1 MQTLDAKAVPLVG
14 TNLIEASAGTGKTWT
29 ISWLYLRLV
38 AVYGLPVDKI
48 LVVTYTDAV
57 TAELRDRIRKR
68 LADALAYLENRPHD
82 ETYAELLTETAA
94 TQDCIQRLQLA
105 LVSFDEAA
113 VFTIHG
119 FCKRVLS
126 ENAFEARLPFE
137 SELVTNEDNLLTE
150 LTDKFWYQYFLK
162 PDPLHLMLLQKGNLT
177 PDSLLATVRDFI
189 GKPYLHED
197 IAEVTVET
205 FSACNSAFLAQVEVC
220 AAWWHDAGETIREL
234 LLNALQA
241 KVLNGQSYKADK
253 LPEWFATLDTLFA
266 NKVMPKGAESVL
278 ERLTTPYL
286 QQKTNKGK
294 QTPAHAFFDA
304 LEQLLVLQ
312 QPLQEL
318 LPLALEN
325 IRLKLLHHLRHELP
339 IRKQQLGILTFDD
352 LLLHL
357 REALARHPELAPRL
371 ATKYQAALIDEFQDT
386 DPIQYEIFERIYR
399 DQPAQPV
406 FYVGDPKQA
415 IYGFRGADIY
425 TYLKAAKAT
434 SHHHTLKHNF
444 RSHPD
449 LLAALNHLFAQSDQ
463 PFRSDISYEAVEAG
477 KDQDDLVAEPALA
490 AVRLWDWDSLE
501 DGVNKPVV
509 LEGIASAVAN
519 DIARLLNAARAG
531 KARIGNRSVMSSDIA
546 VLVRENQQGEQV
558 KQALLARGIAS
569 VQKSRD
575 SIFSTREASEFRA
588 VLRAIAEPGNETA
601 LKQALVTELFGFT
614 AQRLLALDEE
624 PAELEA
630 ELEAFH
636 RWHKTWHSQGFMP
649 MFRQWMLQRGHYA
662 RLLGLADGERRL
674 TNLLHLAELVHTESR
689 LQGHGMHALIRWLQQ
704 KAEAAEKDEAHELR
718 LESDENLVQ
727 ITTIHKSKGLEYG
740 IVYCPYLWLERDAH
754 AKTNT
759 WFSWYDADSGEG
771 MSRLQ
776 AETLASEAA
785 RQRFREAEQA
795 ENLRLLYVALTRA
808 KYHCTIAL
816 VSGQIK
822 QFDYYSALGWL
833 LFGKLTQGHD
843 ILGKLRKEGMQAPE
857 RQTLMHQQLE
867 RIVAASEGR
876 ISHEVIPVDD
886 DLMTYQPETGDVQ
899 TAIRR
904 YQPRYTPVPKVG
916 SFSGLSSGKEDERPD
931 YDTLAFASATFASTT
946 LSERNTAFP
955 RGTKAGSCLHKMLEE
970 LDFTQPLV
978 EQQDKVLLPALTR
991 HGLPERWLTA
1001 AEVLLENTLNTP
1013 LLLLPLGGEG
1023 LGMGGNG
1030 AAVIRLAGLTKG
1042 QRLDEL
1048 EFYFPVERLR
1058 LKPLQALL
1066 HQHLPPEWEA
1076 IHAAIDRL
1084 KFTELTGYMKGF
1096 IDLVFAADGQYF
1108 VVDYKSNDLGATPAD
1123 YTHATMEQAMA
1134 EHHYYLQYLIYCLA
1148 LHRYLRQR
1156 VAGYDWDV
1164 QVGGA
1169 LYLFL
1174 RGMMPDQ
1181 AGSGVFFHKP
1191 DARLIEALDHLIQ

>member
-1 MQTLDAKAVPLVG
+1 MQTLDAKAVPLAG

-38 AVYGLPVDKI
+38 AVYGLPVDKV
-48 LVVTYTDAV
+48 LVVTYTDAA

-68 LADALAYLENRPHD
+68 LADALAYLENRPHE
-82 ETYAELLTETAA
+82 ETYAELLSETASP
-94 TQDCIQRLQLA
+94 QDCIQRLQLA

-137 SELVTNEDNLLTE
+137 SELMTNEDNLLTE
-150 LTDKFWYQYFLK
+150 LSDKFWYQYFLK
-162 PDPLHLMLLQKGNLT
+162 PDPLHFMLLQKGNLT
-177 PDSLLATVRDFI
+177 PDSLLATVRHFI

-205 FSACNSAFLAQVEVC
+205 FSACNNAFLAQVEVC
-220 AAWWHDAGETIREL
+220 AACWHDAGAAIREL

-312 QPLQEL
+312 QPLQAM

-325 IRLKLLHHLRHELP
+325 VRLKLLHHLRQELP
-339 IRKQQLGILTFDD
+339 IRKQQLGVFTFDD

-357 REALARHPELAPRL
+357 REALERHPELAPRL
-371 ATKYQAALIDEFQDT
+371 AAKYQAALIDEFQDT

-399 DQPAQPV
+399 DQPEQPV

-434 SHHHTLKHNF
+434 SHHHTLTYNF
-444 RSHPD
+444 RSHPN

-463 PFRSDISYEAVEAG
+463 PFRSDIRYEAVEAG
-477 KDQDDLVAEPALA
+477 KAQDDLVVEPALS

-501 DGVNKPVV
+501 ESDKSNVQMDV
-509 LEGIASAVAN
+509 AAAVAN

-531 KARIGNRSVMSSDIA
+531 KARIGNRRVMSSDIA
-546 VLVRENQQGEQV
+546 VLVRENKQGEQV

-575 SIFSTREASEFRA
+575 SIFSTREATEFRA
-588 VLRAIAEPGNETA
+588 VLRAIAEPGNEA
-601 LKQALVTELFGFT
+601 VLKSALVTELFGFT
-614 AQRLLALDEE
+614 AQALFELDEN
-624 PAELEA
+624 PSLLET
-630 ELEAFH
+630 ELEAFQ
-636 RWHKTWHSQGFMP
+636 RWHKTWHSHGFMP

-662 RLLGLADGERRL
+662 RLLRLSDGERRL
-674 TNLLHLAELVHTESR
+674 TNLLHLAELVHAESR

-704 KAEAAEKDEAHELR
+704 KAEASEKNDLHELR

-740 IVYCPYLWLERDAH
+740 IVYCPYLWLERDADV
-754 AKTNT
+754 KPST
-759 WFSWYDADSGEG
+759 WFSWYDTDTEG
-771 MSRLQ
+771 GVSRLQ
-776 AETLASEAA
+776 AETLASKIAQ
-785 RQRFREAEQA
+785 QRYREAEEA

-808 KYHCTIAL
+808 KYHCTL
-816 VSGQIK
+816 VLASGHIK
-822 QFDYYSALGWL
+822 SFDYYSGLGWL
-833 LFGKLTQGHD
+833 LFGKLAQGDD
-843 ILGKLRKEGMQAPE
+843 ILGKCCSKGVMQAPE
-857 RQTLMHQQLE
+857 RQALMHQQLAQ
-867 RIVAASEGR
+867 IVATSAGK
-876 ISHEVIPVDD
+876 ISHESLPVADS
-886 DLMTYQPETGDVQ
+886 LVLCEPEAGDVQ

-904 YQPRYTPVPKVG
+904 YQSHYTMIPKVG

-931 YDTLAFASATFASTT
+931 YDTLAFAAVTFAATT
-946 LSERNTAFP
+946 PNDRNAMFP

-970 LDFTQPLV
+970 LDFTQPLDGQR
-978 EQQDKVLLPALTR
+978 EKVLLPALKR
-991 HGLPERWLTA
+991 HGLPERWRPA
-1001 AEVLLENTLNTP
+1001 AEVLLENTLKTP
-1013 LLLLPLGGEG
+1013 LWKASTQGQEG
-1023 LGMGGNG
+1023 MC
-1030 AAVIRLAGLTKG
+1030 LAGLTKE

-1048 EFYFPVERLR
+1048 EFYFPVKCLT
-1058 LKPLQALL
+1058 LKKLQALL
-1066 HQHLPPEWEA
+1066 HQHLPPEWEI
-1076 IHAAIDRL
+1076 IHAAIDKL
-1084 KFTELTGYMKGF
+1084 KFADLTGYMKGF

-1123 YTHATMEQAMA
+1123 YTHATMQQAMA
-1134 EHHYYLQYLIYCLA
+1134 DHHYYLQYLIYCLA

-1174 RGMMPDQ
+1174 RGMTPDQ

-1191 DARLIEALDHLIQ
+1191 DACLIRALDHLIQ